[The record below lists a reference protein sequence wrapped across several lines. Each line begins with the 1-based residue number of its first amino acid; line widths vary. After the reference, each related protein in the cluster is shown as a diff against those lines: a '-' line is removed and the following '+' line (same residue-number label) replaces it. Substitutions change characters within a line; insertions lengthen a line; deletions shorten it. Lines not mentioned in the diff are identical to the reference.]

1 MPGGSGVRYW
11 LADSLPPPRHGCTM
25 FAALRRLRTLNGPL
39 IRFNT
44 TAAAAQQPTPPPAAP
59 TSSPSD
65 ADADADATASAKKR
79 RRPRKKYARQRP
91 SITLERPRDWCRPVA
106 PGVLPAYDEALR
118 YIAVDSR
125 SIKHEAQAL
134 AATLDGGKVP
144 ADEAQDAR
152 ARLETLEI
160 MSEVNLP
167 WVRWKAANGMGES
180 PCRLCCSWELSS

>member
-44 TAAAAQQPTPPPAAP
+44 TAAAAQQPTPSPAAP

-65 ADADADATASAKKR
+65 ADATASAKKR
-79 RRPRKKYARQRP
+79 RRLRKKYARQRP

-144 ADEAQDAR
+144 ADETQDAR
-152 ARLETLEI
+152 TRLETLEI

-180 PCRLCCSWELSS
+180 LCRLCCELSS

>member
-1 MPGGSGVRYW
+1 
-11 LADSLPPPRHGCTM
+11 M

-118 YIAVDSR
+118 YIVVDSR

-152 ARLETLEI
+152 SHPTRANMLNA
-160 MSEVNLP
+160 M
-167 WVRWKAANGMGES
+167 RWLVQDAHPHDSLFFHCACCPPPPSRPS
-180 PCRLCCSWELSS
+180 PVSCLFE